1 MTIHAPNASVAARN
15 ALMTSIGKTPV
26 IVSVAN
32 RPDIMFL
39 VMGFHLLL
47 TFGSFLLWSA
57 GEEPFLLPL
66 QPANRIWR
74 VRKDTQEIGNPAL
87 SC

>member
-1 MTIHAPNASVAARN
+1 
-15 ALMTSIGKTPV
+15 MTSIGKTPV

-47 TFGSFLLWSA
+47 TSGSFSLWSA
-57 GEEPFLLPL
+57 GEEPFFITFCN
-66 QPANRIWR
+66 QQIEYDGSGKTRR
-74 VRKDTQEIGNPAL
+74 R
-87 SC
+87 

>member
-1 MTIHAPNASVAARN
+1 
-15 ALMTSIGKTPV
+15 MTSMGKTPV

-47 TFGSFLLWSA
+47 TSGSFSLWSA
-57 GEEPFLLPL
+57 GEEPFFITYRN
-66 QPANRIWR
+66 QQIEYDGSGKTRRRIG
-74 VRKDTQEIGNPAL
+74 KPAL

>member
-1 MTIHAPNASVAARN
+1 
-15 ALMTSIGKTPV
+15 MTSIGKTPV
-26 IVSVAN
+26 IVRVAN

-47 TFGSFLLWSA
+47 TSGSFSLWSA
-57 GEEPFLLPL
+57 GEEPFFITF
-66 QPANRIWR
+66 ATSKSNMAG
-74 VRKDTQEIGNPAL
+74 QERHAGVGEPAL